1 VSRFVLLCSV
11 LLSLLCVGCSQS
23 GTAEGV
29 VDYKS
34 ISGLKERSAYSIVR
48 DGPSEGVQPIVVYDE
63 ELKNLG
69 YFPSEGDLVVSDALE
84 RQIEE
89 AGYTGLDYIISVR
102 ILSDGKL
109 SKYPSGFHTN
119 REIFNEAK
127 LGTQIKFEKSP
138 SNIGPEIVRLLE

>member
-1 VSRFVLLCSV
+1 MSRFVLLCSV

-34 ISGLKERSAYSIVR
+34 ISGLKEKSAYSIVR

-63 ELKNLG
+63 ELKV
-69 YFPSEGDLVVSDALE
+69 YFPLVEGDLVVSETLE

-138 SNIGPEIVRLLE
+138 STIGPEIVSLLE

>member
-1 VSRFVLLCSV
+1 MSRFVLLCSV

-34 ISGLKERSAYSIVR
+34 ISGIKGKSAYSIVR

-63 ELKNLG
+63 ELKV
-69 YFPSEGDLVVSDALE
+69 YFRSEGDLVVSDTLE

-102 ILSDGKL
+102 VLSDGKL

-138 SNIGPEIVRLLE
+138 SNIGPEIVSLLE

>member
-1 VSRFVLLCSV
+1 MSRFVLLCSV

-34 ISGLKERSAYSIVR
+34 ISGLKEKSAYSIVR

-63 ELKNLG
+63 ELKV
-69 YFPSEGDLVVSDALE
+69 YFPLVEGDLVVSETLE

-138 SNIGPEIVRLLE
+138 SNIGPEIVSLLE

>member
-23 GTAEGV
+23 GTVEGV

-34 ISGLKERSAYSIVR
+34 ISGIKEKSAYSIVR
-48 DGPSEGVQPIVVYDE
+48 DGPSEGAQPIVVYDE
-63 ELKNLG
+63 DLKDH
-69 YFPSEGDLVVSDALE
+69 FPLEGDLVVSDNLE

-89 AGYTGLDYIISVR
+89 AGYTNLEYIISVR
-102 ILSDGKL
+102 VLSNGKL
-109 SKYPSGFHTN
+109 SKYPSGFHTS

-127 LGTQIKFEKSP
+127 LGTEIRFEKAP
-138 SNIGPEIVRLLE
+138 SKIGPEIVRLLE

>member
-1 VSRFVLLCSV
+1 MWRFVLLCSV

-34 ISGLKERSAYSIVR
+34 ISGLKEKSAYSIVR
-48 DGPSEGVQPIVVYDE
+48 DGPSEGVQPIKVYDE
-63 ELKNLG
+63 ELKV
-69 YFPSEGDLVVSDALE
+69 YFPSEGDLVVSDNLE

-89 AGYTGLDYIISVR
+89 AGYTGLDYIIIVR
-102 ILSDGKL
+102 VLSGGKL
-109 SKYPSGFHTN
+109 SKYTSGFHTN

-127 LGTQIKFEKSP
+127 LGTEIKFEKSP
-138 SNIGPEIVRLLE
+138 SKVGPEIVKLLE

>member
-1 VSRFVLLCSV
+1 MSRFVLLCSV

-34 ISGLKERSAYSIVR
+34 ISGIKEKSAYSIVR

-63 ELKNLG
+63 ELKV
-69 YFPSEGDLVVSDALE
+69 YFPLVEGDLVVSETLE

-138 SNIGPEIVRLLE
+138 SNIGPEIVSLLE